1 MSEYYLD
8 ILGKISLSDYSK
20 IDDYMAIVGEEDN
33 FIITFNNNSIDN
45 SDIVYE
51 MLGNNNFSVKYK
63 GGEENG
69 KLYISAT
76 RNKR

>member
-33 FIITFNNNSIDN
+33 FIITFNDKSIDN

-51 MLGNNNFSVKYK
+51 MLGNNNFSVNYK
-63 GGEENG
+63 GGEEHG